1 MAKSGW
7 DYVRHQLALILLVAL
22 LCLIFLALGLMLGYA
37 VLGEGHNPL
46 EILSPHKWQELIN
59 KFTGN

>member
-7 DYVRHQLALILLVAL
+7 AYVRHQLALILLVAL
-22 LCLIFLALGLMLGYA
+22 LCLVFLAIGLMVGYA

-46 EILSPHKWQELIN
+46 AILSPNKWQELIN
-59 KFTGN
+59 KFTGK